1 MFVGRMFFTLKS
13 ARDLPNQPG
22 IKDVQPY
29 LVIKV
34 DNVEMKRIGYKENPQ
49 VDTSSTIINET
60 QSSLPAAFPFAG
72 LKFTKII

>member
-34 DNVEMKRIGYKENPQ
+34 DNVEKKRIGYKENPQ
-49 VDTSSTIINET
+49 VVDTFQFI
-60 QSSLPAAFPFAG
+60 LRVF
-72 LKFTKII
+72 

>member
-34 DNVEMKRIGYKENPQ
+34 DNVEKKRIGYKENPQ
-49 VDTSSTIINET
+49 VVDTSSFI
-60 QSSLPAAFPFAG
+60 LRVF
-72 LKFTKII
+72 

>member
-49 VDTSSTIINET
+49 VDTSSTSINV
-60 QSSLPAAFPFAG
+60 G
-72 LKFTKII
+72 LFKEYLF